1 MGGQELDGEEG
12 DTNGFSVHLTGKGH
26 MVTIGAPQ
34 YKWKLDKDHAFFN
47 AAVEP
52 LHSSD
57 YEPEAEAEDDEDED
71 DEDDEPMPTGNASRS
86 RVRRTSPKAMPAPPS
101 NDQRTL
107 ATAGYACWARSTANS
122 WATLC
127 RQITRTDSAASCA
140 SSGISRMALD

>member
-1 MGGQELDGEEG
+1 MG
-12 DTNGFSVHLTGKGH
+12 GH

-71 DEDDEPMPTGNASRS
+71 DEDDELCSPPMPTGNASRS

-107 ATAGYACWARSTANS
+107 ATAGYACWAR
-122 WATLC
+122 
-127 RQITRTDSAASCA
+127 
-140 SSGISRMALD
+140 